1 MAPRPVASAVIG
13 LSGMALTEDEA
24 LLLAEQPP
32 LGVILFSRNIENPA
46 QVSDLAASIRA
57 VVPAAL
63 MLVDQEGGRVAR
75 MRPPAWRA
83 HPPAAE
89 IGRLHARDAGAGL
102 RAATLTGALIGLDC
116 AAVGFDVVC
125 APVLDRAVEGADAV
139 IGDRAFS
146 SDPES
151 AAALGR
157 VYAEGLLEAGVQ
169 PVGKHVPGHGRAL
182 VDSHAALPDLDDVD
196 EADLLPFHANAWLPW
211 MMTAHIRYRALDPDR
226 PATLSG
232 IVLEQVVR
240 RRLGF
245 DGLLLS
251 DDLCMHAVTGDAGA
265 LAAAA
270 VAAGCDVALHCSG
283 VLAQSRAVL
292 EAAGAVS
299 SVTRRRL
306 QAAAALAAGRCRP
319 LDGPALAA
327 ERAVLL
333 G

>member
-1 MAPRPVASAVIG
+1 MALRPVASAVIG
-13 LSGMALTEDEA
+13 LAGMALTEDEA

-32 LGVILFSRNIENPA
+32 LGIILFSRNIESPA
-46 QVSDLAASIRA
+46 QVSDLKASIRA
-57 VVPAAL
+57 VIPDAL

-75 MRPPAWRA
+75 LRPPAWRV

-116 AAVGFDVVC
+116 AAAGFDVVS
-125 APVLDRAVEGADAV
+125 APVLDRAVDGADAV

-146 SDPES
+146 SKPES
-151 AAALGR
+151 VAALGR
-157 VYAEGLLEAGVQ
+157 AYAEGLLDAGVQ

-182 VDSHAALPDLDDVD
+182 VDSHATLPDLDDVD
-196 EADLLPFHANAWLPW
+196 EADLLPFQANAWLPW

-240 RRLGF
+240 RRLRF

-251 DDLCMHAVTGDAGA
+251 DDLCMQAVTGDPGA

-292 EAAGAVS
+292 QAAGPVS
-299 SVTRRRL
+299 PATRRRL
-306 QAAAALAAGRCRP
+306 QTAAALAAGRRRP
-319 LDGPALAA
+319 LDGPALSA